1 MDKEIKNC
9 LSTLKK
15 GQTIVY
21 PTDTVWGIGCDAT
34 NAAAVDKVFEL
45 KNRPPKKAM
54 ICLVANFK
62 MLQEYVEEVPEVVF
76 EILKN
81 SNKPTT
87 IVYEKPIRLAENLIH
102 EDDTIGIRVVQ
113 HEFCRKLIQKFR
125 RPIVSTSANLSGE
138 TTPKTF
144 NEISEDIL
152 SKAGY
157 VVNLHRN
164 KMNTRP
170 STIIKVMNDARVEV
184 IRK

>member
-1 MDKEIKNC
+1 MDKEINEC
-9 LSTLKK
+9 LSALKK

-34 NAAAVDKVFEL
+34 NASAVDKVFEL

-62 MLQEYVEEVPEVVF
+62 MLQEYVEEVPEVAF

-81 SNKPTT
+81 TDKPTT
-87 IVYEKPIRLAENLIH
+87 IVYEQPIRLAENLIN
-102 EDDTIGIRVVQ
+102 EDDTIGIRVVD
-113 HEFCRKLIQKFR
+113 HPFCRKLIQKFR
-125 RPIVSTSANLSGE
+125 RPIVSTSANLSGQ

-144 NEISEDIL
+144 DEISEDIL

-170 STIIKVMNDARVEV
+170 STVIKVMNDARVEV

>member
-1 MDKEIKNC
+1 MNQEINQC
-9 LSTLKK
+9 LTALKK
-15 GQTIVY
+15 GQTIIY
-21 PTDTVWGIGCDAT
+21 PTDTIWGIGCDAT
-34 NAAAVDKVFEL
+34 NASAVDQVFKL
-45 KNRPPKKAM
+45 KNRPAKKAL
-54 ICLVANFK
+54 ICLVSSFK
-62 MLQEYVEEVPEVVF
+62 MLQEYVEEVPEVAF

-87 IVYEKPIRLAENLIH
+87 IVYEKPIRIAENLIH

-113 HEFCRKLIQKFR
+113 DEFCRKLIQKLR
-125 RPIVSTSANLSGE
+125 RPLVSTSANLSGE

-184 IRK
+184 LRK

>member
-1 MDKEIKNC
+1 MDKEINEC
-9 LSTLKK
+9 LSALKK

-34 NAAAVDKVFEL
+34 NASAVDKVFDM

-62 MLQEYVEEVPEVVF
+62 MLQEYVEEVPEVAF

-81 SNKPTT
+81 TEKPTT
-87 IVYEKPIRLAENLIH
+87 IVYEKPIRIAENLIN
-102 EDDTIGIRVVQ
+102 EDDTIGIRVVN
-113 HEFCRKLIQKFR
+113 HAFCRKLIQKFR
-125 RPIVSTSANLSGE
+125 RPIVSTSANISGQ

-170 STIIKVMNDARVEV
+170 STVIKVMNDARVEV